1 MKPLVEALA
10 KDKRLDKGRM
20 FSSSASLDSESR
32 ESLQQSIQHT
42 YRCFLK
48 KKGLKP
54 RLGQKQMIAMVAN
67 HLAQIPLN
75 DKKQRNEG
83 LPVCMVEAGTGTGK
97 TLAYLLGAVFYARS
111 HNKSLIVST
120 ATVALQ
126 EQLIEKDLPELNEL
140 LDFDVDCVLVKGRGR
155 YLCLNKLDGLLL
167 DNRKHQASLDLFDA
181 LMPNDN
187 ETLLLNRL
195 FEAVS
200 SGQWS
205 GEIDT
210 WPEEIPRNLWSKVT
224 ATHRECT
231 NRSCRFFD
239 HCPFYLAR
247 NQVDQADV
255 LVTNHDL
262 VLSDLALGGGTL
274 LPTPEES
281 IFVFDEAHH
290 LPDKALQHFSNS
302 FYLNRGIVWLK
313 QLEQM
318 LSAVSTQLG
327 VPKVL
332 EKAFAQLPKLSE
344 KITETIK
351 SSNQHLEQLRAYAE
365 EGVYRFPNGVT
376 PDFLVEIAQVSV
388 VQLINL
394 INLLSQVIESLKES
408 SIKKEALF
416 PKDDAEFWLPLAGQL
431 LARFESAYQLWAS
444 FAKKDEDNVP
454 PIARWISWLDSQEDL
469 GLASSPICAA
479 KSLKEQLWNRCFAA
493 ITTSAT
499 LTALNSFERFQ
510 SQVGIESLVSNSLQA
525 PSPFKFSENA
535 SLTIL
540 DLGNPNQ
547 YERHTKNIVKA
558 LPKLIEDKE
567 AVLVLFASR
576 RQLQAVLEASRDY
589 LPILAQHELSKN
601 SILKKHKERLDQGL
615 GSVIFGLASFSEGID
630 LPGKYLSHVI
640 IAKLPFAVPNDPI
653 EASQAEWVE
662 RRGGNPFKEIT
673 LPDASV
679 KLVQACGRLLRTEED
694 FGRIS
699 ILDGRLN
706 SKYYGRVL
714 LQALPPY
721 TLRQSRYLG
730 IYEN

>member
-1 MKPLVEALA
+1 MKPLVETRVNE
-10 KDKRLDKGRM
+10 KELDAGKILNT
-20 FSSSASLDSESR
+20 SEPIDSGSR
-32 ESLQQSIQHT
+32 ESLQRSIQQT

-48 KKGLKP
+48 MKGLKP
-54 RLGQKQMIAMVAN
+54 RFGQKQMIATVAN
-67 HLAQIPLN
+67 HLAQIPFN

-83 LPVCMVEAGTGTGK
+83 LPVCMIEAGTGTGK
-97 TLAYLLGAVFYARS
+97 TLAYLLGAVFYAKKYG
-111 HNKSLIVST
+111 KSLIIST

-126 EQLIEKDLPELNEL
+126 EQLIEKDLPELNEV
-140 LDFDVDCVLVKGRGR
+140 LDFEVDCVLVKGRGR
-155 YLCLNKLDGLLL
+155 YLCVNKLDGLLV
-167 DNRKHQASLDLFDA
+167 DDRKRQASLSLFDS
-181 LMPNDN
+181 LVPSDD
-187 ETLLLNRL
+187 ESLLLNNL
-195 FEAVS
+195 FEAFS
-200 SGQWS
+200 SGQWN

-210 WPEEIPRNLWSKVT
+210 WSEEIPRNLWSKVT

-231 NRSCRFFD
+231 NRSCSFFD

-247 NQVDQADV
+247 NQVDHADV

-262 VLSDLALGGGTL
+262 VLSDLALGGGAL
-274 LPTPEES
+274 LPIPEDS
-281 IFVFDEAHH
+281 IYVFDEAHH

-302 FYLNRGIVWLK
+302 FYVKRDMAWVK

-318 LSAVSTQLG
+318 LSAISTQLG
-327 VPKVL
+327 IPKGL
-332 EKAFAQLPKLSE
+332 EEAFLQLPKLSE
-344 KITETIK
+344 KITETLK
-351 SSNQHLEQLRAYAE
+351 SSHQHLEPLRVNTE
-365 EGVYRFPNGVT
+365 ENIYRFKSGVV

-388 VQLINL
+388 IQLTHLINL
-394 INLLSQVIESLKES
+394 FNQVAESLKES
-408 SIKKEALF
+408 TIKKEALF
-416 PKDDAEFWLPLAGQL
+416 PKDEAEFWSPLAGQL
-431 LARFESAYQLWAS
+431 LAKFESAYQLWTS
-444 FAKKDEDNVP
+444 FAKKDEDNAP
-454 PIARWISWLDSQEDL
+454 PMARWINWLDSQEDL
-469 GLASSPICAA
+469 ELASSPICAA
-479 KSLKEQLWNRCFAA
+479 KSLKDQLWNRCFAA

-499 LTALNSFERFQ
+499 LTALNSFDRFQ

-535 SLTIL
+535 YLEIL

-547 YERHTKNIVKA
+547 YERHTNNIVKV

-576 RQLQAVLEASRDY
+576 RQLQGVLEALRDY

-601 SILKKHKERLDQGL
+601 TILKKHKERTDQGL

-679 KLVQACGRLLRTEED
+679 KLVQACGRLLRTEKD

-706 SKYYGRVL
+706 SKHYGRVL
-714 LQALPPY
+714 LKSLPPY
-721 TLRQSRYLG
+721 TLQQSRQLDA
-730 IYEN
+730 YEN